1 MFIFIISNPTLFFVF
16 TPHFTNFNNWV
27 SLVIGE
33 ATGGISCVQGGVLWR
48 IFHHTLVYCV
58 LGLLLK
64 NVFVGAVGEVLI
76 MLSGGM
82 SALLMQPMTLPPPAE
97 PWPPHGSFHSP
108 SLSGLWALLEFRQ
121 DYNASATMWSSD
133 NEAKRGHYSTDW
145 RNVTKPYWWR

>member
-16 TPHFTNFNNWV
+16 TPHFTNFKNWV

-108 SLSGLWALLEFRQ
+108 SLSGLWWGPQPTLDFLFDNIVFQPLLHLSFTC
-121 DYNASATMWSSD
+121 S
-133 NEAKRGHYSTDW
+133 
-145 RNVTKPYWWR
+145 WWT